1 MVFASVIIPTHNYAN
16 FICEAIYSVL
26 EQECFGGIEI
36 IVVDDGS
43 TDNTIDVLKHFIENW
58 KIKYFFQENRGK
70 ASATNFAIQQS
81 IGKYIFNLDADDTFL
96 PGKIKASVAIY
107 ESDDTIVHVGS
118 PAKIFYNDK
127 GLFEVEKI
135 PIDILNKPLDG
146 NWLLHYFYNANILF
160 GGGTTYS
167 ARASVLKKIII
178 PDAVDMYIDEFLIVA
193 ILPFGKSYII
203 SEALS
208 VWRIHTN
215 NYSVGQVT
223 KERKIYKAQRLLK
236 SSNAMLSYVQNNN
249 YTKELLKIYRLK
261 NLTETIT
268 VQETENKK
276 SIGNIIQ
283 YAFKTFIILRPGLH
297 QIKKYHVINRLIP
310 TSVFKLLKHYFKNAI
325 SKNA

>member
-1 MVFASVIIPTHNYAN
+1 MVYASVIIPTYNYAN
-16 FICEAIYSVL
+16 FICEAINSVL
-26 EQECFGGIEI
+26 KQAYLGEIEI

-43 TDNTIDVLKHFIENW
+43 TDNTIDILKHFIKEG

-81 IGKYIFNLDADDTFL
+81 KGKYIFNLDADDTFL
-96 PGKIKASVAIY
+96 PNKIKASVAIF

-118 PAKIFYNDK
+118 TAKILYHDK

-146 NWLLHYFYNANILF
+146 IWLLHYFYNANILF

-167 ARASVLKKIII
+167 ARASVLKKINI

-208 VWRIHTN
+208 VWRVHAN
-215 NYSVGQVT
+215 NYSVGQST
-223 KERKIYKAQRLLK
+223 KAHKMYKAQRLLK

-249 YTKELLKIYRLK
+249 YTEELLKIYRLK
-261 NLTETIT
+261 NITEKIT
-268 VQETENKK
+268 LQENESKK
-276 SIGNIIQ
+276 SIGNILQ
-283 YAFKTFIILRPGLH
+283 YAFQTLIVLRPNMHL
-297 QIKKYHVINRLIP
+297 IKKYHVINRLIP
-310 TSVFKLLKHYFKNAI
+310 TSVFKILKHYFKNAI
-325 SKNA
+325 IKNA